1 MQKTLAEIAKIIDG
15 RVIGDGQVVIRGISG
30 IKEAQ
35 DGDLT
40 FLANP
45 KYLPLAR
52 TTKASAIIVGRD
64 IVIDDIPVV
73 QTDNPS
79 LAFSKVV
86 GMIKEDLKPSA
97 KGVHKSAIVDP
108 SADIADGVGIGP
120 CVVIEQGAK
129 IGKNTIICAGAYI
142 GQRTRLGDDCL
153 IYPNVTILENV
164 SIGHRVSIHAGS
176 VIGSD
181 GFGYVQVGDQYI
193 KVPQMGTVV
202 LEDDVEIGSCVTID
216 RARFDRTVVG
226 KGTKIDNHVQIAH
239 NVRIGENC
247 IIVAQVGI
255 SGSTTLGNNVTLA
268 GQVGVVGHVTIGDR
282 AIVGGMSGVSK
293 DIQPGAMVSGI
304 PAEDHKTWARHVA
317 HFQRLHIYVE
327 EIRHLKEQV
336 AALEKQLG
344 KKHVR

>member
-1 MQKTLAEIAKIIDG
+1 MQRTLAEIAKIVDG
-15 RVIGDGQVVIRGISG
+15 RVIGDGKVVIRGISG

-52 TTKASAIIVGRD
+52 TTQASAIIVGRD
-64 IVIDDIPVV
+64 VVIDGKPVV

-86 GMIKEDLKPSA
+86 GLIKDDLTPKV
-97 KGVHKSAIVDP
+97 KGIHSTAIVDP
-108 SADIADGVGIGP
+108 SADIGEGAGIGP
-120 CVVIEQGAK
+120 YVVIEKGAK
-129 IGKNTIICAGAYI
+129 IGKNTVICAGVYI
-142 GQRTRLGDDCL
+142 GQKTQLGDNCL

-164 SIGHRVSIHAGS
+164 SIGQRVSIHAGS

-181 GFGYVQVGDQYI
+181 GFGYVQVGDRHI

-202 LEDDVEIGSCVTID
+202 LEDDVEIGACVTID

-226 KGTKIDNHVQIAH
+226 RGTKIDNHVQIAH
-239 NVRIGENC
+239 NVRTGENC

-282 AIVGGMSGVSK
+282 VIVGGMSGVSK

-304 PAEDHKTWARHVA
+304 PAEDHKSWARHIA
-317 HFQRLHIYVE
+317 HFQRFPIYVE
-327 EIRHLKEQV
+327 EIRQLKEKV

-344 KKHVR
+344 KKHV

>member
-1 MQKTLAEIAKIIDG
+1 MQKTLTEIAKIVDG
-15 RVIGDGQVVIRGISG
+15 RVVGDGKVVIRGISG

-64 IVIDDIPVV
+64 VTVDGKPVV
-73 QTDNPS
+73 QTANPS

-86 GMIKEDLKPSA
+86 NLIKEDLTPKV
-97 KGVHKSAIVDP
+97 KGIHPTAIVDP
-108 SADIADGVGIGP
+108 SADIGDGVGIGP
-120 CVVIEQGAK
+120 CVVIEKGAK

-142 GQRTRLGDDCL
+142 GQRTELGEGCL
-153 IYPNVTILENV
+153 IYPNVTVLENV
-164 SIGHRVSIHAGS
+164 SVGDRVSIHPGS

-181 GFGYVQVGDQYI
+181 GFGYVQVGDQHF

-202 LEDDVEIGSCVTID
+202 LEDDVEIGACVTID

-226 KGTKIDNHVQIAH
+226 RGTKIDNHVQIAH
-239 NVRIGENC
+239 NVQTGENC

-255 SGSTTLGNNVTLA
+255 SGSTKLGNNVTLA

-282 AIVGGMSGVSK
+282 AIVGGMSGVSHN
-293 DIQPGAMVSGI
+293 IPPGAMVSGI
-304 PAEDHKTWARHVA
+304 PAEDHKSWARHIA
-317 HFQRLHIYVE
+317 HFQRFHIYVE
-327 EIRHLKEQV
+327 EIRELKEKV

-344 KKHVR
+344 MKNDK